1 MSKKILKITL
11 LLSGSFLFGC
21 TSDQH
26 TDNSPETNKVLPV
39 TTIISRD
46 TVMHREYISEIQ
58 AVQNVEIRV
67 RVTGFLEKIFVDEGQ
82 DVKKGQALF
91 QINNEEYQAEL
102 AKASANMKSAIAEA
116 KATELEVDRV
126 KMLVD
131 KKVVTKTELELAKA
145 KHEAAKARIEE
156 ARSAQSNAR
165 IKLSYTYIRAPFNG
179 IVDRIPLKVGSLV
192 KEGTLLTTV
201 SDNRAV
207 YAYFNVSENEYLH
220 YVKSLSENPQSNS
233 DVVELTLA
241 DGSTFPHTGKIE
253 TMEGDFERVTGSI
266 AFRARFP
273 NPDKLLKHGASGRI
287 RLTNKVADALMIPQ
301 KAVFEIQDKN
311 YVFIVDTNN
320 TVTMKSFVPKSR
332 ISHFYIV
339 ESGLAPGDKV
349 IYEGLQDLREG
360 MQITPQFITMDSLI
374 TMAPQATETLID

>member
-11 LLSGSFLFGC
+11 LLSGTFLLGC
-21 TSDQH
+21 TTNKQAD
-26 TDNSPETNKVLPV
+26 DNTEKNKVLPV
-39 TTIISRD
+39 TTIISKD
-46 TVMHREYISEIQ
+46 TVMHREYISDIQ

-82 DVKKGQALF
+82 EVKKGQPLF
-91 QINNEEYQAEL
+91 RLNDEEYQAEL
-102 AKASANMKSAIAEA
+102 AKTSANMKSAIAEA
-116 KATELEVDRV
+116 KATELEKDRV
-126 KMLVD
+126 KMLVE
-131 KKVVTKTELELAKA
+131 KKVVTKTELELARA

-156 ARSAQSNAR
+156 ARSAEANAR
-165 IKLSYTYIRAPFNG
+165 IKLSYTNIRAPFNG

-192 KEGTLLTTV
+192 EEGTLLTTV

-207 YAYFNVSENEYLH
+207 FAYFNVSEKEYLH

-241 DGSTFPHTGKIE
+241 DGSTFPHSGKIE
-253 TMEGDFERVTGSI
+253 TMEGDFERETGSI

-287 RLTNKVADALMIPQ
+287 RLINKIADALMIPQ

-349 IYEGLQDLREG
+349 IYEGLQGLREG
-360 MQITPQFITMDSLI
+360 MQIIPEYITMDSLI
-374 TMAPQATETLID
+374 TMAPQASEPLID